1 MGLVSP
7 QIPPGLCFS
16 ASSASPSLH
25 HRESE
30 HQGRLP
36 WLPETTSHYTGH
48 GTFHSLTARWTI
60 FHLRR
65 KTRSPTSLRWP
76 SCLVMERRSSP
87 IWLPPFDALENAV
100 SDSFAQEIGTGSLLP
115 QGSAV
120 DWMNFSPCTD
130 HQSPDMSTP

>member
-1 MGLVSP
+1 
-7 QIPPGLCFS
+7 
-16 ASSASPSLH
+16 
-25 HRESE
+25 
-30 HQGRLP
+30 
-36 WLPETTSHYTGH
+36 
-48 GTFHSLTARWTI
+48 
-60 FHLRR
+60 
-65 KTRSPTSLRWP
+65 LRWP

-130 HQSPDMSTP
+130 HQSPDMSTPWLVQAWDPLSARRFVTYRSGLSCFGPCFDFFGKCSSD